1 MTTEKVG
8 AENHVA
14 RFEIGREPVSIR
26 DANRFVDYSIPPPL
40 TLPSRSRAR
49 GIVTTA
55 LPYRHYA
62 DFPSGSRR
70 RSDSS

>member
-1 MTTEKVG
+1 MMTEKVP

-14 RFEIGREPVSIR
+14 RFEIGREPASIR
-26 DANRFVDYSIPPPL
+26 DANRFVDYSIPPPH
-40 TLPSRSRAR
+40 PSRSRAR

-70 RSDSS
+70 SDSS